1 MLEGLDAVVDDLET
15 AGVDE
20 ARAVLST
27 GAGEGAFSA
36 GADLRVAGENHR
48 DAERRPRETVGR

>member
-1 MLEGLDAVVDDLET
+1 MLEGLDAVVDDLEA

-36 GADLRVAGENHR
+36 GTDLRVAGE
-48 DAERRPRETVGR
+48 DY